1 MQKTPCHVCGHTR
14 LRINQDSHNI
24 ARITSD
30 CRPWQGKY
38 FIGTCQKCG
47 VVQTLVD
54 KKWRADCEKI
64 YRDYLIYP
72 QTIGKTE
79 QKIFSPTESRLLPRS
94 EAIVSHLRKKGF
106 FRGPG
111 VRVLEIG
118 AGAGFLL
125 QQISKLKKNCKL
137 FAVEKSPNCVA
148 KIKSLP
154 KVQKVFPSL
163 EKAPSGFDKI
173 LLIHTLEH
181 ISEPVGYLQA
191 CRRKLAPSGLLFVQ
205 VPNSESNPFLLAVA
219 DHCSHFTPQT
229 LKNCLEKAGFQ
240 SVHLAKIFGGKEIAG
255 IFRPSEKPIRSKTF
269 SAESGWLSSHVSK
282 LRVIRNT
289 FIRAKKP
296 VALFGT
302 SLGATW
308 VLSQF
313 KRKILGLLDED
324 PARVGKKFMSLKIQ
338 HPSTLAANCP
348 VFSTVPFTRSNKL
361 KHKLRRFR
369 KLNAC

>member
-1 MQKTPCHVCGHTR
+1 MQKTPGHVCGHTR

-72 QTIGKTE
+72 QTVGRAE
-79 QKIFSPTESRLLPRS
+79 QKIFSPTEHRLLPRS
-94 EAIVSHLRKKGF
+94 EAIVSHLREKGF

-111 VRVLEIG
+111 DKVLEIG

-125 QQISKLKKNCKL
+125 EQISRVRRNYRL
-137 FAVEKSPNCVA
+137 FAVEKSPDCVA
-148 KIKSLP
+148 KIRSLP
-154 KVQKVFPSL
+154 KVQQIFPSL
-163 EKAPSGFDKI
+163 LGAPSGFDKI

-181 ISEPVGYLQA
+181 ISEPVGYLQV
-191 CRRKLAPSGLLFVQ
+191 CRRKLTPSGLLFIQ

-219 DHCSHFTPQT
+219 DHCSHFTLHS
-229 LKNCLEKAGFQ
+229 LKGCLEKAGFQ

-255 IFRPSEKPIRSKTF
+255 IFRPTDKHIHRKTCR
-269 SAESGWLSSHVSK
+269 ADSGWLSSHVSK

-338 HPSTLAANCP
+338 HPSSLAATCP